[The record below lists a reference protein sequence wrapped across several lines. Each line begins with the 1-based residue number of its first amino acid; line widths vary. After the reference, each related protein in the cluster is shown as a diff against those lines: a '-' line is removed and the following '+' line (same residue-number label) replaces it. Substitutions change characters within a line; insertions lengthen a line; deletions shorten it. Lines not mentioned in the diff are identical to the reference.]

1 MFYPLSSSFLP
12 SIPPLGVRVDT
23 TGSEFILLGNCT
35 SAGKHNRSMCL
46 KANRPAELSFDDK
59 GPERTSLV
67 VAWGILVRVSCI
79 QGVRLICELS
89 NRDQALFLLSR
100 ENGFCLMFSMSS
112 GLWVVGTREWMIDQK
127 RVWEKKEFKK
137 KKKRVKIEAQKQNEV
152 ESKRGAVKFVRLK
165 VEIQMKTAST
175 TRDEAGKHEND

>member
-1 MFYPLSSSFLP
+1 
-12 SIPPLGVRVDT
+12 
-23 TGSEFILLGNCT
+23 
-35 SAGKHNRSMCL
+35 
-46 KANRPAELSFDDK
+46 
-59 GPERTSLV
+59 
-67 VAWGILVRVSCI
+67 
-79 QGVRLICELS
+79 
-89 NRDQALFLLSR
+89 
-100 ENGFCLMFSMSS
+100 MFSMSS

-127 RVWEKKEFKK
+127 RVWEKKEL